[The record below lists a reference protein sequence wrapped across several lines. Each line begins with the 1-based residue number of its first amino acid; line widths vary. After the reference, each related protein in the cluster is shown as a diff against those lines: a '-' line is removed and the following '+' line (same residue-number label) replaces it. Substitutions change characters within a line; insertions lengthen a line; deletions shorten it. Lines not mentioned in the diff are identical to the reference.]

1 MEKLFILN
9 EITGSEKRIVSVN
22 SDIEIVLN
30 YLRSH
35 QYLLVPDNVGNGWE
49 ILKLQYD
56 EIGNAR
62 TSLII
67 SEINK
72 GGDINIKL
80 VVGKVY
86 HLLAGLHIGEL
97 GDIMYLSNMK
107 CIDVNEDGYIL
118 QGVPGS
124 IGSMQES
131 IFVYKDEIFSV
142 FDKDLYDCISSR

>member
-35 QYLLVPDNVGNGWE
+35 QYLVVPDNVGNGWE

-56 EIGNAR
+56 KIGNAR
-62 TSLII
+62 TSLIV
-67 SEINK
+67 SEINN
-72 GGDINIKL
+72 GGDFKIKL

-86 HLLAGLHIGEL
+86 HLLAGLHIGEIS
-97 GDIMYLSNMK
+97 DIMYLSNMK
-107 CIDVNEDGYIL
+107 CIDVDENGYIL

-131 IFVYKDEIFSV
+131 IYVYKDEIFSV